1 MKMKRILILVAAA
14 FSCLTLSARTA
25 LVVVAH
31 GSPSEEWNRNVL
43 ALESRLDALNL
54 PGIDYRRVA
63 LMEFAQPNIASVI
76 RDCERESIDTVFV
89 LPLFISPSGHSED
102 DIPNILGLKY
112 SPSVH
117 AELAAEGAEFVR
129 TQMHIIVG
137 PTLMDSGVIEKAM
150 LERVCA
156 LSSDPK
162 KEAVVFLAHGDADR
176 IGFWKHILHNC
187 ETAAREAGFDY
198 VDNALIGMGQNF
210 AQDVQP
216 LLESASASKE
226 RILVQGIYLV
236 SGVGSM
242 ARMFGMDRQAAAN
255 NIAYG
260 EKGILPESTEDVLV
274 WIEKS
279 VSEWAAGRE

>member
-1 MKMKRILILVAAA
+1 MKRILILVAAA

-31 GSPSEEWNRNVL
+31 GSPSEEWNRCVL
-43 ALESRLDALNL
+43 DLEARLDALNL

-63 LMEFAQPNIASVI
+63 LMEFNQPNIASVI
-76 RDCERESIDTVFV
+76 RDCEREGVDTVFV

-117 AELAAEGAEFVR
+117 AELVAEGTEFVR
-129 TQMHIIVG
+129 TKMQIVVG

-150 LERVCA
+150 LERVRA
-156 LSSDPK
+156 LSTDPQ
-162 KEAVVFLAHGDADR
+162 KEAVLFLAHGDAGR
-176 IGFWKHILHNC
+176 IGFWKHILRNC
-187 ETAAREAGFDY
+187 ETAVREAGFDY
-198 VDNALIGMGQNF
+198 VDNALVGMGQNF
-210 AQDVQP
+210 AKDVQP
-216 LLESASASKE
+216 LLDGASAVKE

-260 EKGILPESTEDVLV
+260 EKGILPESMDDVLA
-274 WIEKS
+274 WIENT

>member
-1 MKMKRILILVAAA
+1 MKRILILVAAA

-31 GSPSEEWNRNVL
+31 GSPSEEWNRCVL
-43 ALESRLDALNL
+43 DLEARLDTLNL
-54 PGIDYRRVA
+54 PGIEYRRVA

-76 RDCERESIDTVFV
+76 RDCEREGIDTVFV

-117 AELAAEGAEFVR
+117 AELVAEGTEFVR
-129 TQMHIIVG
+129 TQMHIVVG

-150 LERVCA
+150 LERVRA
-156 LSSDPK
+156 LSADPQ
-162 KEAVVFLAHGDADR
+162 KEAVLFLAHGDAGR
-176 IGFWKHILHNC
+176 IGFWKHILRNC

-198 VDNALIGMGQNF
+198 VDNALVGMGQNF
-210 AQDVQP
+210 AKDVQP
-216 LLESASASKE
+216 LLDGAAAQKE

-242 ARMFGMDRQAAAN
+242 ARMFGMDRDAATN
-255 NIAYG
+255 NITYG
-260 EKGILPESTEDVLV
+260 EKGILPESMDDVLA
-274 WIEKS
+274 WIENT
-279 VSEWAAGRE
+279 VTEWTAGRE

>member
-1 MKMKRILILVAAA
+1 MKRILILVAAA

-31 GSPSEEWNRNVL
+31 GSPSEEWNRCVL
-43 ALESRLDALNL
+43 DLEARLDALNL

-63 LMEFAQPNIASVI
+63 LMEFNQPNIASVI
-76 RDCERESIDTVFV
+76 RDCEREGVDTVFV

-117 AELAAEGAEFVR
+117 AELVAEGTEFVR
-129 TQMHIIVG
+129 TKMQIVVG

-150 LERVCA
+150 LERVRA
-156 LSSDPK
+156 LSTDPQ
-162 KEAVVFLAHGDADR
+162 KEAVLFLAHGDSGR
-176 IGFWKHILHNC
+176 IGFWKHILRKC
-187 ETAAREAGFDY
+187 ETAVREAGFDY
-198 VDNALIGMGQNF
+198 VDNALVGMGQNF
-210 AQDVQP
+210 AKDVQP
-216 LLESASASKE
+216 LLDGASAAKE

-260 EKGILPESTEDVLV
+260 EKGILPESMEDVLA
-274 WIEKS
+274 WIEKT

>member
-1 MKMKRILILVAAA
+1 MKRILILVAAA

-31 GSPSEEWNRNVL
+31 GSPSEEWNRCVL
-43 ALESRLDALNL
+43 DLEARLDALNL

-63 LMEFAQPNIASVI
+63 LMEFNQPNIASVI
-76 RDCERESIDTVFV
+76 RDCEREGVDTVFV

-117 AELAAEGAEFVR
+117 AELVAEGTEFVR
-129 TQMHIIVG
+129 TKMQIVVG

-150 LERVCA
+150 LERVRA
-156 LSSDPK
+156 LSTDPQ
-162 KEAVVFLAHGDADR
+162 KEAVLFLAHGDAGR
-176 IGFWKHILHNC
+176 IGFWKHILRNC
-187 ETAAREAGFDY
+187 ETAVREAGFDY
-198 VDNALIGMGQNF
+198 VDNALVGMGQNF
-210 AQDVQP
+210 AKDVQP
-216 LLESASASKE
+216 LLDGASVVKE

-260 EKGILPESTEDVLV
+260 EKGILPESMDDVLA
-274 WIEKS
+274 WIENT

>member
-1 MKMKRILILVAAA
+1 MKRILILVAAA

-31 GSPSEEWNRNVL
+31 GSPSEEWNRCVL
-43 ALESRLDALNL
+43 DLEARLDALNL
-54 PGIDYRRVA
+54 PGVDYRRVA
-63 LMEFAQPNIASVI
+63 LMEFNQPNIASVI
-76 RDCERESIDTVFV
+76 RDCEREGVDTVFV

-117 AELAAEGAEFVR
+117 AELVAEGTEFVR
-129 TQMHIIVG
+129 TKMQIVVG

-150 LERVCA
+150 LERVRA
-156 LSSDPK
+156 LSTDPQ
-162 KEAVVFLAHGDADR
+162 KEAVLFLAHGDAGR
-176 IGFWKHILHNC
+176 IGFWKHILRNC
-187 ETAAREAGFDY
+187 ETAVREAGFDY
-198 VDNALIGMGQNF
+198 VDNALVGMGQNF
-210 AQDVQP
+210 AKDVQP
-216 LLESASASKE
+216 LLDGASAVKE

-260 EKGILPESTEDVLV
+260 EKGILPESMDDVLA
-274 WIEKS
+274 WIEKT

>member
-1 MKMKRILILVAAA
+1 MKRILILVAAA

-31 GSPSEEWNRNVL
+31 GSPSEEWNRCVL
-43 ALESRLDALNL
+43 DLEARLDALNL
-54 PGIDYRRVA
+54 PGVDYRRVA
-63 LMEFAQPNIASVI
+63 LMEFNQPNIASVI
-76 RDCERESIDTVFV
+76 RDCEREGVDTVFV

-117 AELAAEGAEFVR
+117 AELVAEGTEFVR
-129 TQMHIIVG
+129 TKMQIVVG

-150 LERVCA
+150 LERVRA
-156 LSSDPK
+156 LSTDPQ
-162 KEAVVFLAHGDADR
+162 KEAVLFLAHGDAGR
-176 IGFWKHILHNC
+176 IGFWKHILRNC
-187 ETAAREAGFDY
+187 ETAVREAGFDY
-198 VDNALIGMGQNF
+198 VDNALVGMGQNF
-210 AQDVQP
+210 AKDVQP
-216 LLESASASKE
+216 LLDGASAVKE

-260 EKGILPESTEDVLV
+260 EKGILPESMDDVLA
-274 WIEKS
+274 WIENT